1 MDYSKFMEVS
11 KQEDCFEVIN
21 DDYVVPMNF
30 DNFIKE
36 DYEYIVNDN
45 IVNHK
50 FIVYYP
56 NGMDKQEEVTDSF
69 IDFEHKRLHGC
80 YNINYYLLNKMFP
93 VDNEYDL
100 NILFKVI
107 DYGNLF
113 NLYKLLFVDK
123 IYDKQVSPY
132 NDISQYNDIIVK
144 RFILPTKRSNSFLKA
159 FNDNVLTPLFEKV
172 KKQTDELNEKQPLPI
187 GKRVANEEM
196 LKDPV
201 YDYLINLIET
211 IYKQYQDNNVQ
222 IYDVCPYL
230 YQDMFKCCD
239 ESGMIS
245 LVNER
250 LIKVL
255 NIIMDYVLTLD
266 QHSIVSINLTAKN
279 KAFCKYYIPDN
290 HLTFDEINRKPYIYG
305 NSILMDLIDMFYN
318 YINDE
323 ELIGKMD
330 KVRNL
335 CANNELILSM
345 NNYET
350 VYETNKDRT
359 PSNDIEIS
367 KNTNLIEI
375 MDKLSIPQSRC
386 KDWTISPTNIHNEKI
401 FNAVYDRPFTETI
414 KPHIDL
420 VYNLIC
426 GSENMFKNNDEESI
440 VKLIDLS
447 DIETNHLT
455 KCSHMFYNQR
465 MLEQIIVNKDKQFTN
480 ILDGSYMFSG
490 CSELKT
496 LEPSYFDKSFNNL
509 LFATCMFTGCTKLY
523 NLDFIKDFTFLNVID
538 TSSMFTLCN
547 SLTSID
553 FHKALMNNVIDSSS
567 MFSSCWYATDINLS
581 RASFKNTEKASQMFS
596 RCYRIKDIKLNN
608 STFEKV
614 TDVSGMFYECNKLET
629 LKLESA
635 TFEKV
640 VNASDMFYNCS
651 SLTTLILPKATFKYV
666 NNAKDMFK
674 GCKELTTIYMPN
686 AIFSYINNKENMFE
700 DCDKLRY
707 IFIDEYGYLSLS
719 KFGILDI
726 TKWVYDRDLKLAKK
740 VM

>member
-1 MDYSKFMEVS
+1 MDYSKFVEVN

-21 DDYVVPMNF
+21 DDYAVPMNF
-30 DNFIKE
+30 EHFIKE
-36 DYEYIVNDN
+36 DYEYIVNNN

-56 NGMDKQEEVTDSF
+56 NGMDKQEEVQTIYGDNRKTSF
-69 IDFEHKRLHGC
+69 GC
-80 YNINYYLLNKMFP
+80 YNIDYYLLNKMFP

-211 IYKQYQDNNVQ
+211 IYKQYQDNNIQ

-230 YQDMFKCCD
+230 YQNIFKCCD
-239 ESGMIS
+239 ELGMVS

-266 QHSIVSINLTAKN
+266 QHSIISIVISHLQDKEPN
-279 KAFCKYYIPDN
+279 KYYISDN
-290 HLTFDEINRKPYIYG
+290 HLTFDEINRKSAYKNNI
-305 NSILMDLIDMFYN
+305 IEELIDMFYN
-318 YINDE
+318 YIDDK
-323 ELIGKMD
+323 ELISKMD
-330 KVRNL
+330 KIKEL
-335 CANNELILSM
+335 FYNNQPFDIGY
-345 NNYET
+345 YET
-350 VYETNKDRT
+350 VYKMNKDKT

-420 VYNLIC
+420 VYNLIS
-426 GSENMFKNNDEESI
+426 GAENMFKNNEEESI

-447 DIETNHLT
+447 DIETNHLI

-490 CSELKT
+490 CSELKS

-553 FHKALMNNVIDSSS
+553 FHKALMNNVINSSS
-567 MFSSCWYATDINLS
+567 MFSSCWYATDIGLS
-581 RASFKNTEKASQMFS
+581 RASFKNTEKAAQMFS

-608 STFEKV
+608 STFEKA

-707 IFIDEYGYLSLS
+707 IFIDEYGYLNLS